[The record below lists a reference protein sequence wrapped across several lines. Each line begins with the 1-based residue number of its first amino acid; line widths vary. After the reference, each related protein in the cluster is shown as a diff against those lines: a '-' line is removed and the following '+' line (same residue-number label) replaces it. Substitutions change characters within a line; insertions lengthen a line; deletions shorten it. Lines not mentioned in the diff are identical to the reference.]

1 MLARL
6 LFLFLATP
14 VIELALLIKLGDIIG
29 FFPTVALILLT
40 GITGSYLAK
49 REGLSAWKRLNQK
62 FSSGGLPGKELL
74 DGVIILVAGAMLITP
89 GVLTDLV
96 GFAGLIPLTRK
107 GIRKYALKRIKR
119 AMKRG
124 TIRTSWG
131 TFSTPT
137 ASNPSDEGG
146 EAEERQ
152 GSSTAWQG
160 APREVPRHT
169 EKAKEAGNSDQE
181 PSRESD

>member
-29 FFPTVALILLT
+29 FFPTVAIILAT

-49 REGLSAWKRLNQK
+49 REGISAWKRLNQK

-74 DGVIILVAGAMLITP
+74 DGVIILIAGALLITP
-89 GVLTDLV
+89 GVLTDVL

-107 GIRKYALKRIKR
+107 WIRKYALKRIKR

-137 ASNPSDEGG
+137 PPPDQGR
-146 EAEERQ
+146 EAEQ
-152 GSSTAWQG
+152 SPTSSSEWQG
-160 APREVPRHT
+160 APREVPRHA
-169 EKAKEAGNSDQE
+169 EEFG
-181 PSRESD
+181 ESSSGGEERDERS

>member
-29 FFPTVALILLT
+29 FFPTVAIILVT

-49 REGLSAWKRLNQK
+49 REGISAWKRLNQK

-74 DGVIILVAGAMLITP
+74 DGVIILIAGALLITP
-89 GVLTDLV
+89 GVLTDVL

-124 TIRTSWG
+124 TIRTSWS

-137 ASNPSDEGG
+137 SPPGEGG
-146 EAEERQ
+146 VGEEGP
-152 GSSTAWQG
+152 GSSEWQG

-169 EKAKEAGNSDQE
+169 ERAEEVSDSDRGS
-181 PSRESD
+181 SRESE